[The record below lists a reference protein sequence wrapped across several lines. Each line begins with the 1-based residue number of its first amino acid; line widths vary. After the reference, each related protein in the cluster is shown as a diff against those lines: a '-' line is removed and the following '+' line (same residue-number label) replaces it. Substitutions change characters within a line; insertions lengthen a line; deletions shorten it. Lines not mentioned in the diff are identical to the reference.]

1 MSAPPAIRVQD
12 LGKLY
17 RLGATTTTL
26 AATATALARKI
37 ARRPLDDDSPVPD
50 GTEFWALRD
59 VSLDVPQGEVVGV
72 VGRNGAGKSTLLK
85 ILSRITP
92 PTTGRVEMR
101 GDLSCLLEVGTGF
114 HPELSGR
121 ENVFLSGAVL
131 GMRRRDVAQR
141 FDDIVGFAG
150 VERFID
156 TPVKRYSSGMY
167 VRLAFAVAAHLET
180 DILLVDEVLAVG
192 DDEFQRRC
200 LGKMRDVVGQGRTV
214 VFVSHNLA
222 AVERLCPRSLWIEGG
237 HLEADGPTGDVIDAY
252 LRRVGSRQT
261 GGVAVIAAEVERIGG
276 DDARFA
282 EAALTDRGG
291 TPLEQ
296 VALGQAFSVE
306 LAFDLHIPIDDGV
319 LEVGISSPEHGRV
332 ATVQNIDGAR
342 PAMALDPGRHRVRVE
357 IDATLLP
364 GEYSVDVALH
374 RRPGLTLDWV
384 ERVLTFTALNLAEE
398 GDDRWPWNHVR
409 GALRPPSRWTLLP
422 AGDRTAS
429 PS

>member
-1 MSAPPAIRVQD
+1 MSLPPAIRVEG

-26 AATATALARKI
+26 AATATALARRL
-37 ARRPLDDDSPVPD
+37 ARRPVEEDLVLRPK
-50 GTEFWALRD
+50 EFWALRD
-59 VSLDVPQGEVVGV
+59 VSLEVPQGEVVGV

-101 GDLSCLLEVGTGF
+101 GDLSSLLEVGTGF

-121 ENVFLSGAVL
+121 ENVFLSGAIL
-131 GMRRRDVAQR
+131 GMRRREVAER
-141 FDDIVGFAG
+141 FDDIVEFAG
-150 VERFID
+150 VQRFID

-180 DILLVDEVLAVG
+180 DVLLVDEVLAVG

-237 HLEADGPTGDVIDAY
+237 HLEADGPTAEVVAAY

-261 GGVAVIAAEVERIGG
+261 GGVAVIAPDVERIGG
-276 DDARFA
+276 QDAQFL
-282 EAALTDRGG
+282 EASLIDRSG
-291 TPLEQ
+291 TPLHQ

-306 LAFDLHIPIDDGV
+306 LAFDLRIPIDDGV
-319 LEVGISSPEHGRV
+319 LEVGISSAEHGRV

-342 PAMALDPGRHRVRVE
+342 PPLALAPGRHRVRVDIE
-357 IDATLLP
+357 ATLLP
-364 GEYSVDVALH
+364 GEYSIDVALH

-384 ERVLTFTALNLAEE
+384 ERVLTFTGLNLAEE
-398 GDDRWPWNHVR
+398 GADRWPWTHVR
-409 GALRPPSRWTLLP
+409 GALRPPSRWTLVD
-422 AGDRTAS
+422 AGDRTVS
-429 PS
+429 RS

>member
-1 MSAPPAIRVQD
+1 MSAPPAIRVQG
-12 LGKLY
+12 LGKRY

-26 AATATALARKI
+26 AATATGLARRL
-37 ARRPLDDDSPVPD
+37 ARRPSEDDGLPDSR
-50 GTEFWALRD
+50 EFWALRD
-59 VSLDVPQGEVVGV
+59 VSLEIPPGEVVGV

-101 GDLSCLLEVGTGF
+101 GDVSSLLEVGTGF

-121 ENVFLSGAVL
+121 ENVYLSGAIL

-141 FDDIVGFAG
+141 FDDIVAFAG

-237 HLEADGPTGDVIDAY
+237 HLEADGPTGDVIAAY

-261 GGVAVIAAEVERIGG
+261 GGVAVIAPEAERIGG
-276 DDARFA
+276 EDAKFV
-282 EAALTDRGG
+282 ETSLTDRTG

-296 VALGQAFSVE
+296 IALGQPFSVE
-306 LAFDLHIPIDDGV
+306 LAFDLRVPVEKGV
-319 LEVGISSPEHGRV
+319 LEVGIASPEHGRV
-332 ATVQNIDGAR
+332 ATVQNIDGGR
-342 PAMALDPGRHRVRVE
+342 PGLVLDPGAHRFRVDIE
-357 IDATLLP
+357 TTLLP

-374 RRPGLTLDWV
+374 VLPSLTLDWV

-398 GDDRWPWNHVR
+398 GDDRWPWAHVR
-409 GALRPPSRWTLLP
+409 GALRPESRWTQLP

-429 PS
+429 RS

>member
-1 MSAPPAIRVQD
+1 MSGPPAIRVQG
-12 LGKLY
+12 LGKRY

-26 AATATALARKI
+26 AATATGLARRLT
-37 ARRPLDDDSPVPD
+37 RRPSKDDPTLDDS
-50 GTEFWALRD
+50 EFWALRD
-59 VSLDVPQGEVVGV
+59 VTVDVPQGEVVGV

-101 GDLSCLLEVGTGF
+101 GDVSSLLEVGTGF

-121 ENVFLSGAVL
+121 ENVYLSGAIL
-131 GMRRRDVAQR
+131 GMRRRDVAAH
-141 FDDIVGFAG
+141 FDDIVAFAG

-180 DILLVDEVLAVG
+180 DVLLVDEVLAVG

-237 HLEADGPTGDVIDAY
+237 YLEADGPTGDVIAAY

-261 GGVAVIAAEVERIGG
+261 GGVATIAPDVERIGG
-276 DDARFA
+276 DDAKFV
-282 EAALTDRGG
+282 EASLTDRAG
-291 TPLEQ
+291 TPLGR
-296 VALGQAFSVE
+296 VALGQSFSVE
-306 LAFDLHIPIDDGV
+306 LAFDLRIPVENGV

-342 PAMALDPGRHRVRVE
+342 PGLVLDPGLHRFRVDIE
-357 IDATLLP
+357 TTLLP
-364 GEYSVDVALH
+364 GDYSIDVALH
-374 RRPGLTLDWV
+374 VLPSLTLDWV

-398 GDDRWPWNHVR
+398 GDDRWPWTHVR
-409 GALRPPSRWTLLP
+409 GALRPASRWTRLSV
-422 AGDRTAS
+422 GDRTAS
-429 PS
+429 RF

>member
-1 MSAPPAIRVQD
+1 MSQPPAIRVQD
-12 LGKLY
+12 LGKVY
-17 RLGATTTTL
+17 RLGASTTTL
-26 AATATALARKI
+26 AATATSLV
-37 ARRPLDDDSPVPD
+37 RRLVGRRDEDDLLFDD
-50 GTEFWALRD
+50 NEFWALRD
-59 VSLDVPQGEVVGV
+59 VTLDVLPGEVVGV

-92 PTTGRVEMR
+92 PSTGRVEMR
-101 GDLSCLLEVGTGF
+101 GDLSSLLEVGTGF

-121 ENVFLSGAVL
+121 ENVFLSGAIL
-131 GMRRRDVAQR
+131 GMRQREVTQR
-141 FDDIVGFAG
+141 FDDIVAFAG

-237 HLEADGPTGDVIDAY
+237 SLEADGPTGEVIAAY
-252 LRRVGSRQT
+252 LRRVGSKQT
-261 GGVAVIAAEVERIGG
+261 GGVAAIAGDVERIGG
-276 DDARFA
+276 E
-282 EAALTDRGG
+282 EAQFSEVALTDRGG
-291 TPLEQ
+291 APLEQ
-296 VALGQAFSVE
+296 VALGQPFSVE
-306 LAFDLHIPIDDGV
+306 LTFDLRVATDDGV

-342 PAMALDPGRHRVRVE
+342 PALVLDPGRHRVRVE

-364 GEYSVDVALH
+364 GEYSIDVGLH
-374 RRPGLTLDWV
+374 RRTGLTLDWV
-384 ERVLTFTALNLAEE
+384 ERVLTFTALNVAET

-409 GALRPPSRWTLLP
+409 GALRPDSRWALLS
-422 AGDRTAS
+422 ARDATAS
-429 PS
+429 RS